1 MTATTRRQSKEVQ
14 QQHMHAAAHRIQKK
28 MRGRVRIVNDVD
40 PITLE
45 ILPKKPFVLVQCNG
59 VSYGY
64 DAVALATF
72 FETSAT
78 WNDPFTNTRLNIV
91 EVRRLENFVRMEHN
105 MSVCLVSAYLNP
117 HFKSNEKF
125 AEQAF
130 DDLDDI
136 CGNLLVDILL
146 RVDDNTCTCR
156 EFHDIAGDKF
166 YPPFND
172 FFGQMMSFNED
183 NALRAILKYIVIT
196 KGDPRHL
203 RHLNGNRKW
212 MHVMDF
218 LFAKVIEHMM

>member
-1 MTATTRRQSKEVQ
+1 MTATTRSKQMVISDHQ
-14 QQHMHAAAHRIQKK
+14 MHRAARRIQKT
-28 MRGRVRIVNDVD
+28 MRGKVRIVNDTD

-45 ILPKKPFVLVQCNG
+45 VLPRNPFVLVQCNG

-91 EVRRLENFVRMEHN
+91 EVRRLENFVRREHN
-105 MSVCLVSAYLNP
+105 MPACLVSAYLNP
-117 HFKSNEKF
+117 NFKSNEKF
-125 AEQAF
+125 LEQAF

-146 RVDDNTCTCR
+146 RVDNESCTCR
-156 EFHDIAGDKF
+156 EFQDIAGDKF
-166 YPPFND
+166 YPLFND

-183 NALRAILKYIVIT
+183 NALKAILKYLVIA

-203 RHLNGNRKW
+203 RHVNGSRKW